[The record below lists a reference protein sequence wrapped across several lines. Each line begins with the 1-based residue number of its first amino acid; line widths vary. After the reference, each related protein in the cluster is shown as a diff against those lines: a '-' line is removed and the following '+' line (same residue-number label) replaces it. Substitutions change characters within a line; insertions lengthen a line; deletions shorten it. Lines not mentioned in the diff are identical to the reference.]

1 MRSQAIL
8 YLSSKSNA
16 WSITAYTALRKVASA
31 DVFFAYHLRENE
43 LPDNLQGLEVFP
55 FTDSILHDLGYT
67 PIEDSLLPGSNHFP
81 LLKFY
86 REHPGYDYYWLIEDD
101 VRFSGEWNLF
111 FDAFTVSDADFVSA
125 CITAY
130 RDEPEW
136 YWWPTLET
144 GEEDIKEREWLRSF
158 NPVYRLSNKAM
169 RCLDEHLLAGW
180 KGHHECLI
188 PTLLNHAGLKI
199 EDIGG
204 KGEYVREGNKD
215 RFYDEESYG
224 LRPVLP
230 QTREG
235 RLFHPVKEEK
245 TGVPRHKN
253 CVFVPVGET
262 SLHRQLLNG
271 AADFDLHLLIYDKS
285 YNKWCDDTDYIC
297 ADSGYKMDMTYRYLH
312 RHPEYLESY
321 EYFFLMDDDIE
332 MSTEEVNKL
341 FLYMRE
347 YNLKIAQPSLVMS
360 YYTYEHTLHNPTCI
374 LRYTN
379 FVEMMMPCFSQEALR
394 LVLPTFEKKVR
405 WMGIEWH
412 WPVLIKTNQRDI
424 AIIDCIEA
432 VHSRQLQSWSSECSE
447 LTKKYLTQNNLSDN
461 ISIYGYVLQKEI
473 DEDEYEMNRIL
484 ISELSQ
490 LELLFRKNYF
500 CDVKNSEI
508 IPIAVF
514 YLLYAECSNRKRM
527 QDVAFR
533 LIEFYVVR
541 LNIYPKSE
549 LDKLSCVLRLL
560 RKKDRNISC
569 YLDTYPNFRGKDI
582 LAVDIAKTINV
593 TCDYNSTKVI
603 EIISQGIEKC
613 VALLRG
619 NL

>member
-111 FDAFTVSDADFVSA
+111 FDAFTESDADFVSA
-125 CITAY
+125 YITAY

-169 RCLDEHLLAGW
+169 RYLDEHLLAGW

-245 TGVPRHKN
+245 TGAPRHKN

-285 YNKWCDDTDYIC
+285 YNKWCDDTDYIG

-341 FLYMRE
+341 FSYMRE

-405 WMGIEWH
+405 GMGIEWH

-424 AIIDCIEA
+424 AIIDDVKA
-432 VHSRQLQSWSSECSE
+432 VHARRLQPWREEMCLRQYLNTYNLNTHIYDWGEINQQLQ
-447 LTKKYLTQNNLSDN
+447 LLANNGILVNSKSD
-461 ISIYGYVLQKEI
+461 
-473 DEDEYEMNRIL
+473 
-484 ISELSQ
+484 
-490 LELLFRKNYF
+490 F
-500 CDVKNSEI
+500 CK
-508 IPIAVF
+508 
-514 YLLYAECSNRKRM
+514 L
-527 QDVAFR
+527 
-533 LIEFYVVR
+533 
-541 LNIYPKSE
+541 KSE
-549 LDKLSCVLRLL
+549 LERIGIATVNSLDGVVKAEEVGLL
-560 RKKDRNISC
+560 CEFFSAIATITGKKRYWDFAHYI
-569 YLDTYPNFRGKDI
+569 
-582 LAVDIAKTINV
+582 
-593 TCDYNSTKVI
+593 
-603 EIISQGIEKC
+603 IEKFSLMQPSNVDSMRVQVKENVLKGIKIC
-613 VALLRG
+613 SAIDS
-619 NL
+619 NLFR